1 MGDYNNEFN
10 NLTISTVIFS
20 GRFGN
25 QASHFLGALAF
36 AKHLNRTLTLPPWRS
51 YVRQVGASINIDYCQ
66 ILIEK
71 QIRDFIAHVPV

>member
-1 MGDYNNEFN
+1 VGGYNNEFK
-10 NLTISTVIFS
+10 NLMISTVIFS

-51 YVRQVGASINIDYCQ
+51 YVRQVGASINTDYCRIWLKTKLE
-66 ILIEK
+66 ILS
-71 QIRDFIAHVPV
+71 HMCLY